1 MTGPVSFEVEEAEG
15 ADLGALSLAGTQ
27 RACEQCG
34 GPSWTG
40 RVCTACTYGGTG
52 VPAPPGA
59 SFAFGWPERQ
69 AGRPAAERT
78 PYPAPERSSRDRM
91 PEGGVTYPPAFL
103 TLVRDAEAWEWACL
117 LQAARGWKQHSTRGV
132 PLKVVDSYAVRMHR
146 GQYRAVAVHTGGA
159 WSSVWIWGPDLPLFG
174 HCGVTELRM
183 WLCGPVEQPMPASWY
198 AELRAKRQEQAAGA
212 KAAAKARPK
221 KAKGEGL

>member
-27 RACEQCG
+27 RVCDLCG
-34 GPSWTG
+34 GPHWTG
-40 RVCTACTYGGTG
+40 GIWCTRCTYGDA
-52 VPAPPGA
+52 PAPPGA
-59 SFAFGWPERQ
+59 SFVFGWPKQQ
-69 AGRPAAERT
+69 AERPAAERA

-103 TLVRDAEAWEWACL
+103 TLVRDAEAWGWACL

-146 GQYRAVAVHTGGA
+146 GQYRAVAVHEGGA
-159 WSSVWIWGPDLPLFG
+159 WSTVWIWGTDLSLFG
-174 HCGVTELRM
+174 HCGVTELRE
-183 WLCGPVEQPMPASWY
+183 WLASPADAPVAAGWY
-198 AELRAKRQEQAAGA
+198 SDLRVKRQKQAVKA

-221 KAKGEGL
+221 KAKSEGL